1 LPDGRLM
8 VQQVDAGNGHSGK
21 RSPELHFG
29 LGPLSPS
36 TKVAVDLS
44 WRDVNGA
51 IHRQT
56 LHLTP
61 GLHTILLASQRRRN
75 S

>member
-1 LPDGRLM
+1 MLP
-8 VQQVDAGNGHSGK
+8 A
-21 RSPELHFG
+21 
-29 LGPLSPS
+29 S
-36 TKVAVDLS
+36 TTVAVDLS

-61 GLHTILLASQRRRN
+61 GLHTILLASPGRSN